1 MKGSY
6 YIWWLIFGIFTH
18 CFHLSLFFIARDR
31 FDREFELSFVNVS
44 VLNQGLASSSS
55 QQLISNHHHH
65 QYMIGDYMLPSAAS
79 LLQQQSVG
87 GASSVMQQQART
99 ILPTASLL
107 PSAMVN
113 NLGGATNVLHYK
125 TVGEL

>member
-1 MKGSY
+1 LY
-6 YIWWLIFGIFTH
+6 LAAPDIEH
-18 CFHLSLFFIARDR
+18 RLFY
-31 FDREFELSFVNVS
+31 VH
-44 VLNQGLASSSS
+44 QGLTSSSS
-55 QQLISNHHHH
+55 QQLISNHH

-87 GASSVMQQQART
+87 SASSVLQQTRT
-99 ILPTASLL
+99 ILPTSLL